1 MPPKKKGAGK
11 SEENVS
17 QAEGKIS
24 FFRPSI
30 LACNQF
36 KKKETSKPFFL
47 LIYFENHAVM
57 LVEHHLKFAYFFFPL
72 DTD

>member
-30 LACNQF
+30 LARNQF
-36 KKKETSKPFFL
+36 KKKETSKPFFANNN
-47 LIYFENHAVM
+47 INFIWKIM
-57 LVEHHLKFAYFFFPL
+57 L
-72 DTD
+72 